1 LFSKTLIEKLK
12 SSQCT
17 AALTGA
23 GISAE
28 SGVPTFRGKDGI
40 WKKMKPQELAS
51 IEGFMKNPE
60 LVWEWYKMRREIISN
75 VECNPGHKALAR
87 MEDFIP
93 EFWLITQNV
102 DDLHNKAGSRN
113 VLELHGNILRNKC
126 IKCQKIYTETDFDA
140 SSALPRCSC
149 GGLLRPDVVWF
160 GEMLPAE
167 ILHSAFYASKK
178 CDVFLSIGTSAQVQP
193 AASLPVL
200 AKDSGAYVV
209 EINKERTPISDYVDE
224 VITGQS
230 GEILPDLIKAVWG

>member
-12 SSQCT
+12 NLQCT

-23 GISAE
+23 GVSAE